1 MRTGFIYYQRSEKFT
16 HHSYQILNHRHTFKI
31 VNLSYKYHD
40 LFSVLNKKCFIYRGS
55 TNSMEFESRIK

>member
-1 MRTGFIYYQRSEKFT
+1 MRTGFIYQRSEKFT

-40 LFSVLNKKCFIYRGS
+40 LFSVLNKKVHYLSWFY
-55 TNSMEFESRIK
+55 EFHGT